1 MAYANPAK
9 INGKDVLGNQGY
21 GGSLGMD
28 FQTTTPIL
36 ISDLAASSTADS
48 VVSRD

>member
-1 MAYANPAK
+1 MAYVNPAK
-9 INGKDVLGNQGY
+9 INGNNAVGNQAY

-36 ISDLAASSTADS
+36 ITDLARSTADS